1 MTILSLDSTI
11 LWNIVNIIV
20 LYFLLK
26 KFLFKPVN
34 AMLERRAQEIKS
46 TYAKAEQTK
55 NEADSM
61 REKYEASLQNA
72 KNEAEGILFSARKK
86 SQSEYDAVLKDADR
100 EASKKLTEAQKA
112 IALEK
117 AKAMRSLQ
125 SEIADIAV
133 AAAQKAAAQSMD
145 ETAGKRLID
154 DFLAE
159 AGALE

>member
-1 MTILSLDSTI
+1 MTILSLDSNI

-34 AMLERRAQEIKS
+34 AMLERRDNEIKS
-46 TYAKAEQTK
+46 VYAKAEQTK
-55 NEADSM
+55 NEADSL
-61 REKYEASLQNA
+61 REKYEASLQSA
-72 KNEAEGILFSARKK
+72 EIEAEDILFAARKK
-86 SQSEYDAVLKDADR
+86 SQSEYDAVLRSADR
-100 EASKKLTEAQKA
+100 EAYRKLAEAQRA
-112 IALEK
+112 IDLEK

-145 ETAGKRLID
+145 ETAGKKLID